1 MHHPPFPAFTAHDR
15 SGSPDRSDRSG
26 SSDRS
31 ADAGGPY
38 AVALVELVEGVR
50 IISNITGVPY
60 GKVRIGLPVQL
71 EFLRVDDELELP
83 VFRGSAG

>member
-1 MHHPPFPAFTAHDR
+1 MHHPPFPAFTAH
-15 SGSPDRSDRSG
+15 
-26 SSDRS
+26 DRS

-50 IISNITGVPY
+50 MISNITGVPY
-60 GKVRIGLPVQL
+60 DKVRIGLPVQL

-83 VFRGSAG
+83 VFRGSEG